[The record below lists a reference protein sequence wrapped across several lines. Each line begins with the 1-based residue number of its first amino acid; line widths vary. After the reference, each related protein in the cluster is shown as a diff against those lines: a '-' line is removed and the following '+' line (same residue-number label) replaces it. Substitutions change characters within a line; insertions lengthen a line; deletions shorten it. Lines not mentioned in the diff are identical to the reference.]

1 MYIYSYTVLFVNSFG
16 LYRICAV
23 FLLNRPK
30 EKFED
35 TKVVIRSRKSKR
47 DKQRNV
53 QIKDRETKTTQK
65 YNGWATKPYK
75 TPGQTKVLL
84 QVMKFMLHLY
94 HASSYSCWPT
104 MLGNITDAILT
115 EYRGKFRVTKITSG
129 LEHGIWV
136 IKCKHQMLAE

>member
-1 MYIYSYTVLFVNSFG
+1 MCIYSYTVLFVNSFG

-23 FLLNRPK
+23 ILLNRPK

-65 YNGWATKPYK
+65 YNG
-75 TPGQTKVLL
+75 
-84 QVMKFMLHLY
+84 
-94 HASSYSCWPT
+94 
-104 MLGNITDAILT
+104 
-115 EYRGKFRVTKITSG
+115 
-129 LEHGIWV
+129 
-136 IKCKHQMLAE
+136 